1 MKQDKEPSS
10 YLDKRR
16 ELDHLWSQLEMERS
30 SFTSHWRDLG
40 DHIFPRRPRF
50 TLTETNRGDRRN
62 QKIINSTATLAA
74 RTLRAGMMSGL
85 TSPAR
90 PWFRLVTPDAAFME
104 LGSVKGWLHEVT
116 NRMTAIFLKSNLYN
130 SLPVVYGDV
139 GSFATGC
146 MMIEEDFDN
155 VIDTTVFPLGSYML
169 ANDQRGRVNV
179 FAREFRMTVRQL
191 VEKFA
196 SRDKNNE
203 IIWDNFSDHVKYLW
217 MNGNKEA
224 WIDVRHVIKPNDKHD
239 PRSPMAKHKKFESC
253 YWEAGSST
261 AQGSNYLSPN
271 DKMKYLRES
280 GYDYFPV
287 LAPRWERSAEDVY
300 GTDCPGMTA
309 LGDIRA
315 LQIMEKRK
323 AQAVEK
329 MVNPPMVGP
338 TSLRSAKVS
347 ILPGDVTFTDV
358 REGQQGFRPAHEV
371 NPRVNELLLDIQA
384 HQERIRRAFFEDL
397 FLMLSTTDRRDIT
410 AREIDER
417 HEEKLLAL
425 GPVLEQ
431 LNQDLLDPLID
442 ITYTIMERQGL
453 IPEPPEEIRGVDLK
467 VEYISIMAQAQKLV
481 GISSVERFTQF
492 AQGLATF
499 APSSLDKIDTD
510 QILDVYSDIL
520 SLPPGI
526 VRTDDDVEA
535 MRAERARQ
543 AQAAQQAQALM
554 NAPRM
559 VRDLASA
566 PMDGDSALNRM
577 VDNAQAGALAALTP
591 EQIQ

>member
-1 MKQDKEPSS
+1 M
-10 YLDKRR
+10 
-16 ELDHLWSQLEMERS
+16 
-30 SFTSHWRDLG
+30 
-40 DHIFPRRPRF
+40 I
-50 TLTETNRGDRRN
+50 
-62 QKIINSTATLAA
+62 
-74 RTLRAGMMSGL
+74 
-85 TSPAR
+85 
-90 PWFRLVTPDAAFME
+90 
-104 LGSVKGWLHEVT
+104 
-116 NRMTAIFLKSNLYN
+116 
-130 SLPVVYGDV
+130 
-139 GSFATGC
+139 
-146 MMIEEDFDN
+146 IEEDFDM
-155 VIDTTVFPLGSYML
+155 VIDTTVFPIGSYMV
-169 ANDQRGRVNV
+169 ANDHRGRVNV
-179 FAREFRMTVRQL
+179 FAREFRLTVRQL

-203 IIWDNFSDHVKYLW
+203 IIWENFSDHVKSQW

-224 WIDVRHVIKPNDKHD
+224 WIDVRHVIQPNNKYD
-239 PRSPMAKHKKFESC
+239 PRKPVAKYKKYESC
-253 YWEAGSST
+253 YWEAGST
-261 AQGSNYLSPN
+261 TMQGSNYLTPN

-442 ITYTIMERQGL
+442 ITYQIMDRQGL
-453 IPEPPEEIRGVDLK
+453 IPEPPEELKGIDLK

-492 AQGLATF
+492 VQGVSGFQPQA
-499 APSSLDKIDTD
+499 LDKVDAD
-510 QILDVYSDIL
+510 QMLDVYADIL

-526 VRTDDDVEA
+526 VRTDDQVA
-535 MRAERARQ
+535 QLRADRERQ
-543 AQAAQQAQALM
+543 AQAQQQMQLMAQAPSM
-554 NAPRM
+554 IRDMANAPM
-559 VRDLASA
+559 E
-566 PMDGDSALNRM
+566 GDNALNRM
-577 VDNAQAGALAALTP
+577 VDNAQAGALAAVTP
-591 EQIQ
+591 EMVQ